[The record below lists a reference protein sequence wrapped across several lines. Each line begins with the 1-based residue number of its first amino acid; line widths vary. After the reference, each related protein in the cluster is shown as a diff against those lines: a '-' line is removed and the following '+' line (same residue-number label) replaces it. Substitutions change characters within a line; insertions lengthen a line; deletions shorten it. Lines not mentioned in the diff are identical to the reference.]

1 MTTATIKIT
10 EGEFSGKRAAPWRL
24 SAEANNVGPEPI
36 WQRIEDW
43 TRYRWGS
50 RTVVYIAEGTG
61 DWRPPLSPTTIST
74 VEVWQDSAWA
84 AVTLDPS
91 PMSGFV
97 LLGETYRFTG
107 TVGDTALPPAGV
119 IAAFGRLAEYFAA
132 VAGDLEP
139 GVISSSD
146 GDYSFEKAQ
155 PTWKAKAIQLS
166 GAADLLRKYRD
177 LGAS

>member
-107 TVGDTALPPAGV
+107 TVGD
-119 IAAFGRLAEYFAA
+119 EYFAA